1 MKRLKKEDRAGLYIT
16 VIVHLTVIIVLLAS
30 QLSMTLRKEESFLL
44 DFSRQETIEKLE
56 KELAMKEEIS
66 RRLDELISAQGS
78 VPVRNVVV
86 DRGVLKDDRGT
97 DAEQLYK
104 DAERLQEAL
113 NNTFNR
119 EESPEDYVPIAPP
132 KSEGQD
138 KVQQKE
144 VYSGPSVVSYSLDGR
159 KASRLPIPAYR
170 CMGSGQVTVIITVD
184 NAGNVLIAKIDD
196 RPLRIMI
203 ATAVATI
210 RKNPAAADMIM
221 RHPVVAAMLADDG
234 SGHYDSRIFTQALKS
249 ALDRHGN
256 LTISVPAI
264 PMLSPQGIIITMDAD
279 DVAKLED
286 YIEEEVTA

>member
-16 VIVHLTVIIVLLAS
+16 VIVHLTVIIILLAS
-30 QLSMTLRKEESFLL
+30 QLSLSLRKEESFLL
-44 DFSRQETIEKLE
+44 DFSRQETLEKLE
-56 KELAMKEEIS
+56 QELAMKEEIS

-119 EESPEDYVPIAPP
+119 EESPEEYVPVAPP
-132 KSEGQD
+132 KTEGQD
-138 KVQQKE
+138 KKEQKE

-196 RPLRIMI
+196 NISSDDTCLRNFAIRAARSAKFSASPTAPARQVGNIVYAFI
-203 ATAVATI
+203 A
-210 RKNPAAADMIM
+210 
-221 RHPVVAAMLADDG
+221 
-234 SGHYDSRIFTQALKS
+234 Q
-249 ALDRHGN
+249 
-256 LTISVPAI
+256 
-264 PMLSPQGIIITMDAD
+264 
-279 DVAKLED
+279 
-286 YIEEEVTA
+286 

>member
-44 DFSRQETIEKLE
+44 DFSKQETIEKLE
-56 KELAMKEEIS
+56 KELALKEEIS

-119 EESPEDYVPIAPP
+119 EESPEDYVPITPP
-132 KSEGQD
+132 QSEGQA
-138 KVQQKE
+138 KKEQKE

-196 RPLRIMI
+196 NISSDDTCLRNFAIRAARSAKFSASPTAPARQVGNIVYAFI
-203 ATAVATI
+203 A
-210 RKNPAAADMIM
+210 
-221 RHPVVAAMLADDG
+221 
-234 SGHYDSRIFTQALKS
+234 Q
-249 ALDRHGN
+249 
-256 LTISVPAI
+256 
-264 PMLSPQGIIITMDAD
+264 
-279 DVAKLED
+279 
-286 YIEEEVTA
+286 

>member
-16 VIVHLTVIIVLLAS
+16 VIVHLTVIIILLAS
-30 QLSMTLRKEESFLL
+30 QLSLSLRKEESFLL
-44 DFSRQETIEKLE
+44 DFSRQETLEKLE
-56 KELAMKEEIS
+56 QELAMKEEIS

-119 EESPEDYVPIAPP
+119 EESPEEYVPVAPP
-132 KSEGQD
+132 KTEGQD
-138 KVQQKE
+138 RKEQKE

-196 RPLRIMI
+196 NISSDDTCLRNFAIRAARSAKFSASPTAPARQVGNIVYAFI
-203 ATAVATI
+203 A
-210 RKNPAAADMIM
+210 
-221 RHPVVAAMLADDG
+221 
-234 SGHYDSRIFTQALKS
+234 Q
-249 ALDRHGN
+249 
-256 LTISVPAI
+256 
-264 PMLSPQGIIITMDAD
+264 
-279 DVAKLED
+279 
-286 YIEEEVTA
+286 

>member
-1 MKRLKKEDRAGLYIT
+1 VKRLKKEDRAGLYIT

-119 EESPEDYVPIAPP
+119 EESPEDYVPITPP
-132 KSEGQD
+132 QSEGQT
-138 KVQQKE
+138 KKEQKE

-196 RPLRIMI
+196 NISSDDTCLRNFAIRAARSAKFSASPTAPARQVGNIVYAFI
-203 ATAVATI
+203 A
-210 RKNPAAADMIM
+210 
-221 RHPVVAAMLADDG
+221 
-234 SGHYDSRIFTQALKS
+234 Q
-249 ALDRHGN
+249 
-256 LTISVPAI
+256 
-264 PMLSPQGIIITMDAD
+264 
-279 DVAKLED
+279 
-286 YIEEEVTA
+286 

>member
-1 MKRLKKEDRAGLYIT
+1 MKRLKTEDRAGLYIT
-16 VIVHLTVIIVLLAS
+16 VIVHLTVIIILLAS
-30 QLSMTLRKEESFLL
+30 QLSLSLRKEESFLL
-44 DFSRQETIEKLE
+44 DFSRQETLEKLE
-56 KELAMKEEIS
+56 QELAMKEEIS

-119 EESPEDYVPIAPP
+119 EESPEEYVPVAPP
-132 KSEGQD
+132 KTEGQD
-138 KVQQKE
+138 KKEQKE

-196 RPLRIMI
+196 NISSDDTCLRNFAIRAARSAKFSASPTAPARQVGNIVYAFI
-203 ATAVATI
+203 A
-210 RKNPAAADMIM
+210 
-221 RHPVVAAMLADDG
+221 
-234 SGHYDSRIFTQALKS
+234 Q
-249 ALDRHGN
+249 
-256 LTISVPAI
+256 
-264 PMLSPQGIIITMDAD
+264 
-279 DVAKLED
+279 
-286 YIEEEVTA
+286 